1 MASGLTKIG
10 SRYYF
15 FQRSTQKAYR
25 GKVYKSQWI
34 KFNNKYYCAS
44 KNGILYVNGW
54 RRVSCGGH
62 KYYSTLKTVW
72 PGDANQKIKRGDVYV
87 NFDGRGRFIES
98 GQ

>member
-10 SRYYF
+10 SKYYF

-34 KFNNKYYCAS
+34 KFNKKYYCAS
-44 KNGILYVNGW
+44 RNGSLYVNGW

-62 KYYSTLKTVW
+62 KYYFYFKNCAAQT
-72 PGDANQKIKRGDVYV
+72 NQKIKRGDVYGTL
-87 NFDGRGRFIES
+87 DGQRPFH
-98 GQ
+98 